1 MSTTQSELVR
11 LEDSVQ
17 RLIQTQEALKEV
29 IDAEASSN
37 EVGGNADE
45 EIVKAYEENVE
56 VM

>member
-1 MSTTQSELVR
+1 VVISIELAR

-29 IDAEASSN
+29 IDAEASSDDTS
-37 EVGGNADE
+37 VKSDE
-45 EIVKAYEENVE
+45 EIVNAYKENVE

>member
-1 MSTTQSELVR
+1 MLTTQSELVR

-29 IDAEASSN
+29 IDAEASTN
-37 EVGGNADE
+37 EVGGNVDE